1 MLECRRFWAV
11 EFEVKLDRDSTHP
24 PGYERPQTPVNS
36 TGCEMAYQTP
46 EKRKR
51 EPWKGF
57 PLVPKELR
65 RRDYA
70 TTMVIG

>member
-1 MLECRRFWAV
+1 
-11 EFEVKLDRDSTHP
+11 
-24 PGYERPQTPVNS
+24 
-36 TGCEMAYQTP
+36 MAYQTP